1 MTAPLLATAVRRAA
15 WRLVPFLLL
24 LYILAFLDRVNLGYA
39 KPTFLRDTGLGEGA
53 YAFGASVFFLAYA
66 ALEIPSNL
74 MLSRV
79 GARAW
84 IGATMIAWG
93 LVSTA
98 MMAAWSA
105 PVFYL
110 LRFLLG
116 AAEAGFFPGMIWYLG
131 SWFPA
136 GARGGMF
143 GVFYFGA
150 PLAQIF
156 GGPLSGLLLEM
167 SGRGGLRGWQWMF
180 LIEGVLAVLG
190 GIAACCLL
198 TNGPAEAEWLPAAQ
212 REALQ
217 AELASEDRAKGG
229 GADHSVLPVLGL
241 PRVWRLGI
249 IYGLIQ
255 LSVYGVT
262 FYLPSR
268 VAALMGRN
276 IGVVVGLVSAIPW
289 LCALVAAYA
298 VPRLA
303 RWNGRRGVTAG
314 FALAVA
320 ALGIGLSSASGAGL
334 GLAGLC
340 LAAAGFIGAQP
351 IFWTFPADELSGR
364 SAAGGIALINSI
376 GAVGGFLAPNL
387 KVMAERLSGSARGG
401 ALALAATTFVGAV
414 LIAFLRDRRRPV
426 TSSP

>member
-24 LYILAFLDRVNLGYA
+24 LYILAFLDRVNIGYA

-66 ALEIPSNL
+66 LLEVPSNL
-74 MLSRV
+74 MLSRI

-98 MMAAWSA
+98 MLAAWSA
-105 PVFYL
+105 PVFYV

-180 LIEGVLAVLG
+180 LVEGVLAVLG
-190 GIAACCLL
+190 GVAACCFL
-198 TNGPAEAEWLPAAQ
+198 TNGPAEAEWLPVAQ

-217 AELASEDRAKGG
+217 AELASEDRDKDG
-229 GADHSVLPVLGL
+229 GADASVLPALGL

-268 VAALMGRN
+268 VAALLGRN
-276 IGVVVGLVSAIPW
+276 IGFYVGLVSAIPW
-289 LCALVAAYA
+289 VCALVAAYA

-303 RWNGRRGVTAG
+303 RWNGRRGATAG
-314 FALAVA
+314 CSLAIA
-320 ALGIGLSSASGAGL
+320 AFGIALSSASRPGL

-387 KVMAERLSGSARGG
+387 KVMA
-401 ALALAATTFVGAV
+401 
-414 LIAFLRDRRRPV
+414 
-426 TSSP
+426 